1 MIFTILY
8 QYWKKQSLQFKSI
21 TIALGIAIIYI
32 TFLSVKIAVS
42 EYRQYKFIKSEIK
55 RHTTQIDSLKIEQ
68 IKLLE
73 VGKQTNYKA
82 KRKST
87 NIDAKLKQDEKD
99 IDNNVITDDE
109 RKKFL
114 SRYD

>member
-8 QYWKKQSLQFKSI
+8 QYWKKQSLQFKGI

-32 TFLSVKIAVS
+32 TFLSVKLAVS

-55 RHTTQIDSLKIEQ
+55 RHTTQIDSLKTEQ

-73 VGKQTNYKA
+73 VGKQTNYNA

-87 NIDAKLKQDEKD
+87 NIDVKLKQDEKE
-99 IDNNVITDDE
+99 IDNNIITADE

-114 SRYD
+114 SKYD